1 MKLGKNISS
10 SMVTNTGSPQGCV
23 LSPLLFSL
31 YTNSCVSH
39 HPSVKLLKFADD
51 TTMVGLIT
59 RGDESAYRG
68 EIERLRSWC
77 NFNNL
82 ELNALKTVEMV
93 VDFRKDP
100 VPHLPLML
108 GGTQVEV
115 VESCR
120 FLGMVISRDL
130 KWELNIS
137 TLLRKAQQRM
147 YFLRQLRKYRLSR
160 TMMSRFYSAIV
171 ESILTHSIITWF
183 PAAAAKDLTK
193 LQRVIRSAERVIG
206 RPLPSLTSL
215 HDSRT
220 LKRARKIMADPS
232 HPGHGLLTLLPS
244 RRRVRLPR
252 TKTERHRRSFFPSA
266 ARLLNGH

>member
-1 MKLGKNISS
+1 MDYGLFNGKI
-10 SMVTNTGSPQGCV
+10 TAGEAGEEHFQLHGHQHWLTAGLRPIPTTV
-23 LSPLLFSL
+23 LST
-31 YTNSCVSH
+31 TNSCVSH

-59 RGDESAYRG
+59 RGDESTYRG
-68 EIERLRSWC
+68 EIERLQSWC
-77 NFNNL
+77 NVNNL

-108 GGTQVEV
+108 GDTRVEV

-215 HDSRT
+215 HDSRA

-232 HPGHGLLTLLPS
+232 HPGHPGSLW
-244 RRRVRLPR
+244 
-252 TKTERHRRSFFPSA
+252 EEGA
-266 ARLLNGH
+266 AAQDQNRAT